1 MTNAE
6 NAARKYVP
14 DFVRLLR
21 SDAMLSKKYL
31 EISVLCLVGGFS
43 PAKADNAAESAPTRI
58 STASAHALDSMA
70 PHGHWAARLTLLH
83 NGYDQRYDNRKDRVD
98 LDAETNRALTA
109 FGASLDTRV
118 TTEFAELLL
127 GYGVTENLT
136 LGAIVPYAST
146 RSRVTL
152 TEAAPGT
159 MAAVLGGLGYA
170 KPLATRVTS
179 GWSDPTLGA
188 LWRFR
193 QSARASAVLGF
204 GVRVGLAKADDPDDP
219 VDIPPGDGSTD
230 LRFRLEYFRDLGKG
244 WDLRLLGEHQ
254 AQLPD
259 AVVARPGGPFS
270 PTKEK
275 LKRNL
280 GDYQEFDV
288 ELGKTWGDWRASGTW
303 HRYQEAPD
311 RYTSWIGTDTR
322 ALSSDTRTLADQ
334 YRVGI
339 TWSGVRAW
347 RAGKLF
353 MPLIVKL
360 EMQDAFRGR
369 NFVDVRDIYLRVT
382 GLF

>member
-6 NAARKYVP
+6 NAARKYFP

-98 LDAETNRALTA
+98 LDAETNRALSA
-109 FGASLDTRV
+109 LGASLDTRV

>member
-6 NAARKYVP
+6 NAARKYFP

>member
-1 MTNAE
+1 LTNAE
-6 NAARKYVP
+6 NAARKYFP

>member
-6 NAARKYVP
+6 NAARKYFP

-170 KPLATRVTS
+170 QPLATRVTS